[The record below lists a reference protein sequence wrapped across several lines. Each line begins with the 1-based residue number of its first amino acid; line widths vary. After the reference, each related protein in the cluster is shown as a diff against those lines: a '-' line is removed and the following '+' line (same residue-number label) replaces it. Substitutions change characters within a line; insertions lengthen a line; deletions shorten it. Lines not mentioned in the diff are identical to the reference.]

1 MRQLS
6 KIQSILFI
14 IGGVLMVIGVGCF
27 VFMVQ
32 QLVMCWVFLAGAVLF
47 ATMRY
52 SRSMRVRNSRCAGLS
67 VS

>member
-47 ATMRY
+47 ATMQLLQVY
-52 SRSMRVRNSRCAGLS
+52 EGK
-67 VS
+67 